1 MLRLLA
7 SCLFAATLAAC
18 AIEIPARA
26 PSRTDPSNPDAPEA
40 PLPAASTALTGTE
53 PLPEEAPP
61 ESPHGQMHVAPPRSP
76 ADTNASDGGATQG
89 GSSRQPGTGGMQMG
103 SRDGGSR

>member
-53 PLPEEAPP
+53 PLPEEAPS
-61 ESPHGQMHVAPPRSP
+61 ESPHGKMHGTPPRSP
-76 ADTNASDGGATQG
+76 ADPNAGDAGATH
-89 GSSRQPGTGGMQMG
+89 PGHSMGGMRMD